1 MIAGVGS
8 CGSWEDPCSL
18 DQWDPSIPWCGHVLL
33 MKGVFFGP
41 KFGPQIWDGP
51 NTGVFKQIC
60 MICSSRDWSKC
71 GCGWCGC
78 GCLSGAE
85 YDRSM
90 TSMSGAVQVFFGM
103 GRICCTA
110 QTRDEGHGRFRIQ
123 PSKFGWYPLMKTL
136 ILQVPIHL
144 MVPVVYIYIYIDN
157 PL

>member
-85 YDRSM
+85 YDRVWPPCQGLLSLLWHGSNLLHCPNQRWRPWSFQNS
-90 TSMSGAVQVFFGM
+90 TIQVWVVSTDEDSN
-103 GRICCTA
+103 TA
-110 QTRDEGHGRFRIQ
+110 SPDTFDG
-123 PSKFGWYPLMKTL
+123 SSS
-136 ILQVPIHL
+136 
-144 MVPVVYIYIYIDN
+144 IYIYR
-157 PL
+157 